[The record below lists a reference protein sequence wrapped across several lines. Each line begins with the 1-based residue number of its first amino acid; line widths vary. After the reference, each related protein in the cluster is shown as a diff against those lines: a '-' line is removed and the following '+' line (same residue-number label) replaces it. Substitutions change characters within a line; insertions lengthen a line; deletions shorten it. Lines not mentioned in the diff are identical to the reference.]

1 MCNAFT
7 ASEARLDLA
16 KREGKVG
23 PFHWRIIFVSFILK
37 RISRGDLLEKGRQA
51 VSGEIELWW
60 KEEVAQVQEFPQ
72 QHCGH
77 HRYPW
82 QFRGYYDLVIKA

>member
-1 MCNAFT
+1 M
-7 ASEARLDLA
+7 
-16 KREGKVG
+16 
-23 PFHWRIIFVSFILK
+23 
-37 RISRGDLLEKGRQA
+37 EKGRQA

-77 HRYPW
+77 HRYPR
-82 QFRGYYDLVIKA
+82 QFRGYYDLVIKVKEEYYLRSTYETLYSEY